1 MLYAVVAMQREAD
14 TLLSLAKISQER
26 TIYGKH
32 VWEGTVF
39 GHDFG
44 LVLCGVGKTNA
55 AAGTM
60 LALTLGA
67 DRLLNFGVAGGIV
80 PEAKVGTVWQVER
93 AVQYDFDLHAVNGTP
108 VGTLDEY
115 KTPYLPLRSRQNI
128 FPKATL
134 ATGDRFTDGSAEA
147 PLYAAL
153 GAHLREMEGAA
164 VAHVAYA
171 AEIPCYAF
179 KAVSDCIGEDSVREY
194 REKLQEALAALQGAM
209 PAIFEEVFYGYD
221 PVV

>member
-1 MLYAVVAMQREAD
+1 
-14 TLLSLAKISQER
+14 
-26 TIYGKH
+26 
-32 VWEGTVF
+32 
-39 GHDFG
+39 
-44 LVLCGVGKTNA
+44 
-55 AAGTM
+55 M

-80 PEAKVGTVWQVER
+80 PDAKVGTVWQIDR
-93 AVQYDFDLHAVNGTP
+93 AVQYDFDLHAINGTP

-115 KTPYLPLRSRQNI
+115 QTPYLPLRSRKNA

-147 PLYAAL
+147 PLYTAL

-164 VAHVAYA
+164 IAHIADA
-171 AEIPCYAF
+171 AGVPCYAF
-179 KAVSDCIGEDSVREY
+179 KAVSDCIGEESVREY

-209 PAIFEEVFYGYD
+209 PAIFEEVFYG
-221 PVV
+221 

>member
-14 TLLSLAKISQER
+14 TLLSIAKISRER
-26 TIYGKH
+26 TLYGKR
-32 VWEGTVF
+32 VWEGSAL

-55 AAGTM
+55 AAGAM

-80 PEAKVGTVWQVER
+80 PDAKVGTVWQIDR
-93 AVQYDFDLHAVNGTP
+93 AVQYDFDLHAINGTP

-115 KTPYLPLRSRQNI
+115 QTPYLPLRSRKNA

-147 PLYAAL
+147 PLYTAL

-164 VAHVAYA
+164 IAHIADA
-171 AEIPCYAF
+171 AGVPCYAF
-179 KAVSDCIGEDSVREY
+179 KAVSDCIGEESVREY

-209 PAIFEEVFYGYD
+209 PAIFEEVFFG
-221 PVV
+221 